1 MYVFEYFSGFMPLFP
16 IFSRLEISETYVAV
30 VLIGVAA
37 LLDEK
42 EKLFNA

>member
-1 MYVFEYFSGFMPLFP
+1 MPLFP
-16 IFSRLEISETYVAV
+16 TFLRLDISESLYVAV

-42 EKLFNA
+42 EKLSNA